1 MSEIDELTIVTDRID
16 RLRNDVSILRIQ
28 LTQKERALRD
38 AKELRDGILET
49 IRRRGVESVL

>member
-28 LTQKERALRD
+28 ITQKERALRD
-38 AKELRDGILET
+38 ARELRDGILNT
-49 IRRRGVESVL
+49 IRRRGLESVL

>member
-1 MSEIDELTIVTDRID
+1 MSENDELTIVTDRID